1 MLVSTTVTFDA
12 TVPIYMENLCCQA
25 PEHAF
30 AGRPD
35 QRAERIYAR
44 HLLETIP
51 MASLSDVKYRQETD
65 SRSFKLFSFFFSGS
79 TYKRKAFRCS
89 FSPALHIHTIMA
101 TPSIPGIVWYSGAL
115 VITACVSA
123 LVLSVQRGLYHKRI
137 QLEDNTIEHHLKLDV
152 KRSPHVPYADSNR
165 LNRITYLTALLTLVA
180 ALNLKTDVEQQ
191 QQQQQQQQV
200 DMWAI
205 SSSAFIFVSW
215 LYALV
220 LALMSRR
227 YQLPSRWGWVMNVH
241 LCIFYSV
248 AWIVSVYTLWQIASL
263 QDLSWIQC
271 LPYLLPAM
279 LGLDLV
285 FVTMTVKQGPP
296 FLDEHGREVCNI
308 NVESI
313 WGILYMNWCT
323 KVVQVVSDKKAQ
335 LSDKDLP
342 TLTPSFRAH
351 NLFYT
356 LGSSRGDNLI
366 LRLIKGNSG
375 AMIMQVGLSFFASVL
390 YYAPAFFMNRLLQ
403 FLQDYNDGVD
413 FEHPV
418 QYGVLIVL
426 GMGASIVVLG
436 IFVSQQWYYASCAVQ
451 AKVRSMLHVEIYR
464 KSLRRRDL
472 SVADVKDKDSSA
484 TETKENEKED
494 AAASSAGAIVNLM
507 GTDASRIAEFCA
519 LWFVILSA
527 PIELMIGIYFLY
539 QLIGMAC
546 IYGLLI
552 MVFILPVNHFNSK
565 YFAKTQDRLMKARDK
580 RVSLMTEVLQG
591 IRQIK
596 FFAWETNWEKRVM
609 EARDAELAQLA
620 ITYINGIFFSLVWQ
634 GAPIL
639 VTLVSF
645 FVFTKI
651 QGNEL
656 TAPIAF
662 TVISIF
668 SELRFALNVIPETMI
683 QSIQAYSSIKRIQ
696 KFLDEDEI
704 ESAVPQ
710 NPHQKVE
717 LSFDNATI
725 GWKAPGTSDGDVTD
739 NNSSNVEDSFIL
751 KEITAKFPN
760 DELSLI
766 SGATGAGK
774 TLMLLGLLGESV
786 LLDGKV
792 ACPRVPLADT
802 IESEIGSATADIDPE
817 DWILDRALAYVSQ
830 TPWLQNASIRN
841 NILFGLPYIESRYKE
856 TLSACALDK
865 DMSILEDGDRT
876 EIGEK
881 GITLSGGQKARVALA
896 RAVYSRAKN
905 VLMDDVLSAVD
916 AHTAKHLYEQCLMG
930 PLMKH
935 RTRVLVT
942 HHVRLCLKGCG
953 LLVHIT
959 GGRASHVGSPAELRE
974 SGLLAQIIEEEDQQ
988 AEQEDTEEKA
998 VEQVK
1003 PLAADEDEEEET
1015 AARTLIEEE
1024 GRASG
1029 AVKFRLYKVYFGM
1042 VGKTF
1047 FWIIMCLIVFGG
1059 RAIEIGESWWVK
1071 TWAEAYDHYP
1081 LENGSNATL
1090 APLSAAL
1097 NPRSYAFGSYILSGA
1112 SESMSIT
1119 EKPIHNGPSD
1129 GQLHLNYYLIVYCL
1143 ITMSNVIVSALRY
1156 GYLYWGAL
1164 RANKSLYADLLH
1176 RVFRAPLRFFDTTP
1190 MGRILNRFS
1199 KDFEAVDSKIPT
1211 DFMSFWI
1218 TWLAIISAAVTVCC
1232 VLPAFILPMVVVIT
1246 VNALIGMDY
1255 VSSSREL
1262 KRLDSVTRSPLFSVF
1277 TETIAGV
1284 ATIRAFGATQQFL
1297 RTMMDCIDAN
1307 ARPFFYTWSVTRWVS
1322 VRYSMSSAAIN
1333 FAACAFTLW
1342 NLGKL
1347 DVALAGFGLSFVLMF
1362 TDSMFWGIRQ
1372 YTSLEMSFNAI
1383 ERIVEFMEIDQEA
1396 PAITSIRPPPQWP
1409 AQGAIEVKDL
1419 EVRYAADL
1427 DPVLRD
1433 LSFSIKPRE
1442 KIGIVGRTGS
1452 GKSTLALSFFRFV
1465 EASAGSIVIDGI
1477 DIKDLGT
1484 EDLRSNLT
1492 IIPQDPT
1499 LFSGTLRS
1507 NMDPFDQFDD
1517 ESIYAAFRRV
1527 HLLPSE
1533 DDQHPSAAN
1542 SVLESS
1548 NSSTHEVNAN
1558 VFKDLSTMVSEGG
1571 KNFSQGQRQL
1581 LCLGRALLKRTGIV
1595 LMDEATAS
1603 VDFETDKAIQ
1613 KTIATEFSDSTILCI
1628 AHRLHTVIE
1637 YDRILVL
1644 DQGRIDEFDN
1654 PYTLISNPGSS
1665 FYKMCRNS
1673 GEFDSLFELAKS
1685 KHQLVNV

>member
-1 MLVSTTVTFDA
+1 MILFT
-12 TVPIYMENLCCQA
+12 
-25 PEHAF
+25 
-30 AGRPD
+30 
-35 QRAERIYAR
+35 
-44 HLLETIP
+44 HLDT
-51 MASLSDVKYRQETD
+51 
-65 SRSFKLFSFFFSGS
+65 
-79 TYKRKAFRCS
+79 
-89 FSPALHIHTIMA
+89 
-101 TPSIPGIVWYSGAL
+101 
-115 VITACVSA
+115 
-123 LVLSVQRGLYHKRI
+123 LY
-137 QLEDNTIEHHLKLDV
+137 
-152 KRSPHVPYADSNR
+152 
-165 LNRITYLTALLTLVA
+165 
-180 ALNLKTDVEQQ
+180 
-191 QQQQQQQQV
+191 
-200 DMWAI
+200 
-205 SSSAFIFVSW
+205 
-215 LYALV
+215 
-220 LALMSRR
+220 
-227 YQLPSRWGWVMNVH
+227 
-241 LCIFYSV
+241 
-248 AWIVSVYTLWQIASL
+248 
-263 QDLSWIQC
+263 
-271 LPYLLPAM
+271 
-279 LGLDLV
+279 
-285 FVTMTVKQGPP
+285 
-296 FLDEHGREVCNI
+296 
-308 NVESI
+308 
-313 WGILYMNWCT
+313 
-323 KVVQVVSDKKAQ
+323 
-335 LSDKDLP
+335 
-342 TLTPSFRAH
+342 
-351 NLFYT
+351 
-356 LGSSRGDNLI
+356 
-366 LRLIKGNSG
+366 NS
-375 AMIMQVGLSFFASVL
+375 
-390 YYAPAFFMNRLLQ
+390 
-403 FLQDYNDGVD
+403 
-413 FEHPV
+413 
-418 QYGVLIVL
+418 
-426 GMGASIVVLG
+426 
-436 IFVSQQWYYASCAVQ
+436 
-451 AKVRSMLHVEIYR
+451 
-464 KSLRRRDL
+464 
-472 SVADVKDKDSSA
+472 
-484 TETKENEKED
+484 
-494 AAASSAGAIVNLM
+494 
-507 GTDASRIAEFCA
+507 
-519 LWFVILSA
+519 
-527 PIELMIGIYFLY
+527 
-539 QLIGMAC
+539 
-546 IYGLLI
+546 
-552 MVFILPVNHFNSK
+552 
-565 YFAKTQDRLMKARDK
+565 
-580 RVSLMTEVLQG
+580 
-591 IRQIK
+591 
-596 FFAWETNWEKRVM
+596 
-609 EARDAELAQLA
+609 
-620 ITYINGIFFSLVWQ
+620 
-634 GAPIL
+634 APIL

-645 FVFTKI
+645 YVFTKV

-668 SELRFALNVIPETMI
+668 SELRFALNVIPEIMI

-710 NPHQKVE
+710 DPHQKVD
-717 LSFDNATI
+717 LSFDKATI
-725 GWKAPGTSDGDVTD
+725 GWKASNTSTLDD
-739 NNSSNVEDSFIL
+739 NNSTEDSFIL

-774 TLMLLGLLGESV
+774 TLMLLGLLGEAV

-802 IESEIGSATADIDPE
+802 IESEIGSATADMDPE

-856 TLSACALDK
+856 TLTACALDK

-930 PLMKH
+930 PLMKR
-935 RTRVLVT
+935 RTRILVT

-988 AEQEDTEEKA
+988 AEQEVVEEQA
-998 VEQVK
+998 QEQAK
-1003 PLAADEDEEEET
+1003 PLVADQDEDEET

-1047 FWIIMCLIVFGG
+1047 FWIIMCMIVFGS

-1071 TWAEAYDHYP
+1071 TWAEAYDRYP
-1081 LENGSNATL
+1081 IDDVSNSTL
-1090 APLSAAL
+1090 ASLNAAL
-1097 NPRSYAFGSYILSGA
+1097 NPRSYAFGSYLLSGA
-1112 SESMSIT
+1112 SESMSIA
-1119 EKPIHNGPSD
+1119 EKPIHSSPSD
-1129 GQLHLNYYLIVYCL
+1129 GQLHLNYYLGVYCL
-1143 ITMSNVIVSALRY
+1143 ITMSNVIAGSLRY

-1211 DFMSFWI
+1211 DFMVFWI
-1218 TWLAIISAAVTVCC
+1218 NWLAIISAAVTVCC
-1232 VLPAFILPMVVVIT
+1232 VLPAFILPMVVVT
-1246 VNALIGMDY
+1246 VVNVLIGIDY

-1297 RTMMDCIDAN
+1297 RTMMECIDAN

-1396 PAITSIRPPPQWP
+1396 PAITSIRPPPHWP
-1409 AQGAIEVKDL
+1409 TQGAIEVKDL

-1433 LSFSIKPRE
+1433 LSFTVKPRE

-1484 EDLRSNLT
+1484 QDLRSNLT

-1517 ESIYAAFRRV
+1517 ASIYAAFRRV

-1533 DDQHPSAAN
+1533 EDDQQPSAAN
-1542 SVLESS
+1542 SVQED
-1548 NSSTHEVNAN
+1548 NSSIQEVNAN

-1613 KTIATEFSDSTILCI
+1613 KTISTEFSDSTILCI

-1644 DQGRIDEFDN
+1644 DQGRIDEFD
-1654 PYTLISNPGSS
+1654 
-1665 FYKMCRNS
+1665 K
-1673 GEFDSLFELAKS
+1673 
-1685 KHQLVNV
+1685 

>member
-1 MLVSTTVTFDA
+1 
-12 TVPIYMENLCCQA
+12 
-25 PEHAF
+25 
-30 AGRPD
+30 
-35 QRAERIYAR
+35 
-44 HLLETIP
+44 
-51 MASLSDVKYRQETD
+51 MA
-65 SRSFKLFSFFFSGS
+65 
-79 TYKRKAFRCS
+79 
-89 FSPALHIHTIMA
+89 I
-101 TPSIPGIVWYSGAL
+101 PSIPSIAWYSGTL

-123 LVLSVQRGLYHKRI
+123 FVLSVQRGLYHKRI
-137 QLEDNTIEHHLKLDV
+137 QLEDNPIEHHLKLDV
-152 KRSPHVPYADSNR
+152 KRSPHVPYADLNR
-165 LNRITYLTALLTLVA
+165 LNRITHLTALLVVLA
-180 ALNLKTDVEQQ
+180 ALDLKADVE

-200 DMWAI
+200 DMWYI
-205 SSSAFIFVSW
+205 SSSVFIFISW

-227 YQLPSRWGWVMNVH
+227 YQLPNRWGWVLNVH
-241 LCIFYSV
+241 LCILYCV
-248 AWIVSVYTLWQIASL
+248 AWVVSVYKLWQAASL
-263 QDLSWIQC
+263 QDLTWIQC
-271 LPYLLPAM
+271 LPYLLPVIF
-279 LGLDLV
+279 GLDLV

-313 WGILYMNWCT
+313 FGILFLNWCT
-323 KVVQVVSDKKAQ
+323 KVVQVVSDRKAHV
-335 LSDKDLP
+335 SDKDLP
-342 TLTPSFRAH
+342 TMTPSFRAH

-356 LGSSRGDNLI
+356 FGASRGDNLI

-375 AMIMQVGLSFFASVL
+375 AIAMQVGLSLFAAIL

-403 FLQDYNDGVD
+403 FLQDYNDGID

-426 GMGASIVVLG
+426 GMGVSIVALG

-472 SVADVKDKDSSA
+472 SMADAKGKNSDA
-484 TETKENEKED
+484 AETKGKEEEEEEG
-494 AAASSAGAIVNLM
+494 AAASTGAIVNLM
-507 GTDASRIAEFCA
+507 GTDAGRIVDFSA
-519 LWFVILSA
+519 LWFVIISA
-527 PIELMIGIYFLY
+527 PIELVIGIYFLY

-609 EARDAELAQLA
+609 EARDAELTQLA
-620 ITYINGIFFSLVWQ
+620 VTYINGILFSLVWQ

-656 TAPIAF
+656 SAPIAF

-668 SELRFALNVIPETMI
+668 SELRFALNVIPEIMI

-696 KFLDEDEI
+696 KFLEEDEI

-710 NPHQKVE
+710 DPHQKVD
-717 LSFDNATI
+717 LSFDKATI
-725 GWKAPGTSDGDVTD
+725 GWKASNASDADATD
-739 NNSSNVEDSFIL
+739 NMEDSFIL
-751 KEITAKFPN
+751 KEISAKFPN

-774 TLMLLGLLGESV
+774 TLMLLGLLGEAV

-792 ACPRVPLADT
+792 ACPRVPLADS

-841 NILFGLPYIESRYKE
+841 NILFGLPYIESRYKK

-935 RTRVLVT
+935 RTRILVT

-974 SGLLAQIIEEEDQQ
+974 SGLLAQIIEEEDQE
-988 AEQEDTEEKA
+988 AEQEDAEVQA
-998 VEQVK
+998 VEPVK
-1003 PLAADEDEEEET
+1003 PMVDEDEDQET
-1015 AARTLIEEE
+1015 AVRTLIEEE

-1029 AVKFRLYKVYFGM
+1029 AVKFRLYKVYFGL
-1042 VGKTF
+1042 VGKTL

-1071 TWAEAYDHYP
+1071 TWAEAYDRYP
-1081 LENGSNATL
+1081 LEDGFNSTFVSL
-1090 APLSAAL
+1090 HAAL
-1097 NPRSYAFGSYILSGA
+1097 NPRTYAFGSYILSGA
-1112 SESMSIT
+1112 SEPVSIT
-1119 EKPIHNGPSD
+1119 EKPVHSGPSD
-1129 GQLHLNYYLIVYCL
+1129 GQLHLNYYLGVYCL
-1143 ITMSNVIVSALRY
+1143 ITMSNVVVGALRY

-1164 RANKSLYADLLH
+1164 RANKSLYAGLLH

-1199 KDFEAVDSKIPT
+1199 KDFETVDSKIPT
-1211 DFMSFWI
+1211 DFMIFWI
-1218 TWLAIISAAVTVCC
+1218 NWLAIISAAVTVCC
-1232 VLPAFILPMVVVIT
+1232 VLPTFILPMVVVTI
-1246 VNALIGMDY
+1246 VNVLIGIDY
-1255 VSSSREL
+1255 VNSSREL

-1396 PAITSIRPPPQWP
+1396 PAITSIRPPPRWP
-1409 AQGAIEVKDL
+1409 TQGAIEVRDL

-1427 DPVLRD
+1427 DPVIRD
-1433 LSFSIKPRE
+1433 LSFSVKPSE

-1465 EASAGSIVIDGI
+1465 EASAGSIIIDGI

-1517 ESIYAAFRRV
+1517 EAIYAAFRRV
-1527 HLLPSE
+1527 HLLPDEE
-1533 DDQHPSAAN
+1533 DQQSSAAN
-1542 SVLESS
+1542 SVCES
-1548 NSSTHEVNAN
+1548 NSSTQEVNTN

-1654 PYTLISNPGSS
+1654 PYTLISNSESS
-1665 FYKMCRNS
+1665 FYRMCRNS
-1673 GEFDSLFELAKS
+1673 GEFDSLYELAKS

>member
-1 MLVSTTVTFDA
+1 M
-12 TVPIYMENLCCQA
+12 
-25 PEHAF
+25 
-30 AGRPD
+30 
-35 QRAERIYAR
+35 
-44 HLLETIP
+44 
-51 MASLSDVKYRQETD
+51 
-65 SRSFKLFSFFFSGS
+65 
-79 TYKRKAFRCS
+79 
-89 FSPALHIHTIMA
+89 
-101 TPSIPGIVWYSGAL
+101 
-115 VITACVSA
+115 
-123 LVLSVQRGLYHKRI
+123 
-137 QLEDNTIEHHLKLDV
+137 
-152 KRSPHVPYADSNR
+152 
-165 LNRITYLTALLTLVA
+165 
-180 ALNLKTDVEQQ
+180 
-191 QQQQQQQQV
+191 
-200 DMWAI
+200 
-205 SSSAFIFVSW
+205 
-215 LYALV
+215 
-220 LALMSRR
+220 
-227 YQLPSRWGWVMNVH
+227 
-241 LCIFYSV
+241 
-248 AWIVSVYTLWQIASL
+248 
-263 QDLSWIQC
+263 
-271 LPYLLPAM
+271 
-279 LGLDLV
+279 
-285 FVTMTVKQGPP
+285 
-296 FLDEHGREVCNI
+296 
-308 NVESI
+308 
-313 WGILYMNWCT
+313 
-323 KVVQVVSDKKAQ
+323 
-335 LSDKDLP
+335 
-342 TLTPSFRAH
+342 TPSFRAH

-356 LGSSRGDNLI
+356 FGASRGDNLI
-366 LRLIKGNSG
+366 LRLIKGNSE
-375 AMIMQVGLSFFASVL
+375 AIIMQVGLSLFASVL

-403 FLQDYNDGVD
+403 FLQDYNDGYD

-426 GMGASIVVLG
+426 GMGVSIVALG
-436 IFVSQQWYYASCAVQ
+436 IFVGQQWYYASCAVQ

-472 SVADVKDKDSSA
+472 SVADAKDKDKD
-484 TETKENEKED
+484 TEAKEDKEEEED
-494 AAASSAGAIVNLM
+494 AAAASTGAIVNLM
-507 GTDASRIAEFCA
+507 GTDASRIADFSA
-519 LWFVILSA
+519 MWFVIISA
-527 PIELMIGIYFLY
+527 PCELAIGIYFLY
-539 QLIGMAC
+539 QLIGTAC

-609 EARDAELAQLA
+609 EARNAELAQLA
-620 ITYINGIFFSLVWQ
+620 VTYINGVLFSLVWQ

-645 FVFTKI
+645 YVFTKV

-668 SELRFALNVIPETMI
+668 SELRFALNVIPEIMI

-710 NPHQKVE
+710 DPHQKVD
-717 LSFDNATI
+717 LSFDKATI
-725 GWKAPGTSDGDVTD
+725 GWKASNTSTLDD
-739 NNSSNVEDSFIL
+739 NNSTEDSFIL

-774 TLMLLGLLGESV
+774 TLMLLGLLGEAV

-802 IESEIGSATADIDPE
+802 IESEIGSATADMDPE

-856 TLSACALDK
+856 TLTACALDK

-930 PLMKH
+930 PLMKR
-935 RTRVLVT
+935 RTRILVT

-988 AEQEDTEEKA
+988 AEQEVVEEQA
-998 VEQVK
+998 QEQAK
-1003 PLAADEDEEEET
+1003 PLVADQDEDEET

-1047 FWIIMCLIVFGG
+1047 FWIIMCMIVFGS

-1071 TWAEAYDHYP
+1071 TWAEAYDRYP
-1081 LENGSNATL
+1081 
-1090 APLSAAL
+1090 
-1097 NPRSYAFGSYILSGA
+1097 IDD
-1112 SESMSIT
+1112 
-1119 EKPIHNGPSD
+1119 PIHSSPSD
-1129 GQLHLNYYLIVYCL
+1129 GQLHLNYYLGVYCL
-1143 ITMSNVIVSALRY
+1143 ITMSNVIAGSLRY

-1211 DFMSFWI
+1211 DFMVFWI
-1218 TWLAIISAAVTVCC
+1218 NWLAIISAAVTVCC
-1232 VLPAFILPMVVVIT
+1232 VLPAFILPMVVVT
-1246 VNALIGMDY
+1246 VVNVLIGIDY

-1297 RTMMDCIDAN
+1297 RTMMECIDAN

-1396 PAITSIRPPPQWP
+1396 PAITSIRPPPHWP
-1409 AQGAIEVKDL
+1409 TQGAIEVKDL

-1433 LSFSIKPRE
+1433 LSFTVKPRE

-1484 EDLRSNLT
+1484 QDLRSNLT

-1517 ESIYAAFRRV
+1517 ASIYAAFRRV

-1533 DDQHPSAAN
+1533 EDDQQPSAAN
-1542 SVLESS
+1542 SVQED
-1548 NSSTHEVNAN
+1548 NSSIQEVNAN

-1613 KTIATEFSDSTILCI
+1613 KTISTEFSDSTILCI

-1654 PYTLISNPGSS
+1654 PYTLISNPESS

-1673 GEFDSLFELAKS
+1673 GEFDSLYELAKS

>member
-1 MLVSTTVTFDA
+1 
-12 TVPIYMENLCCQA
+12 
-25 PEHAF
+25 
-30 AGRPD
+30 
-35 QRAERIYAR
+35 
-44 HLLETIP
+44 
-51 MASLSDVKYRQETD
+51 
-65 SRSFKLFSFFFSGS
+65 
-79 TYKRKAFRCS
+79 
-89 FSPALHIHTIMA
+89 
-101 TPSIPGIVWYSGAL
+101 
-115 VITACVSA
+115 
-123 LVLSVQRGLYHKRI
+123 
-137 QLEDNTIEHHLKLDV
+137 
-152 KRSPHVPYADSNR
+152 
-165 LNRITYLTALLTLVA
+165 
-180 ALNLKTDVEQQ
+180 
-191 QQQQQQQQV
+191 
-200 DMWAI
+200 
-205 SSSAFIFVSW
+205 
-215 LYALV
+215 
-220 LALMSRR
+220 
-227 YQLPSRWGWVMNVH
+227 
-241 LCIFYSV
+241 
-248 AWIVSVYTLWQIASL
+248 
-263 QDLSWIQC
+263 
-271 LPYLLPAM
+271 
-279 LGLDLV
+279 
-285 FVTMTVKQGPP
+285 
-296 FLDEHGREVCNI
+296 
-308 NVESI
+308 
-313 WGILYMNWCT
+313 
-323 KVVQVVSDKKAQ
+323 
-335 LSDKDLP
+335 
-342 TLTPSFRAH
+342 
-351 NLFYT
+351 
-356 LGSSRGDNLI
+356 
-366 LRLIKGNSG
+366 
-375 AMIMQVGLSFFASVL
+375 
-390 YYAPAFFMNRLLQ
+390 
-403 FLQDYNDGVD
+403 
-413 FEHPV
+413 
-418 QYGVLIVL
+418 
-426 GMGASIVVLG
+426 
-436 IFVSQQWYYASCAVQ
+436 
-451 AKVRSMLHVEIYR
+451 
-464 KSLRRRDL
+464 
-472 SVADVKDKDSSA
+472 
-484 TETKENEKED
+484 
-494 AAASSAGAIVNLM
+494 
-507 GTDASRIAEFCA
+507 
-519 LWFVILSA
+519 
-527 PIELMIGIYFLY
+527 
-539 QLIGMAC
+539 
-546 IYGLLI
+546 
-552 MVFILPVNHFNSK
+552 
-565 YFAKTQDRLMKARDK
+565 
-580 RVSLMTEVLQG
+580 
-591 IRQIK
+591 
-596 FFAWETNWEKRVM
+596 
-609 EARDAELAQLA
+609 
-620 ITYINGIFFSLVWQ
+620 
-634 GAPIL
+634 
-639 VTLVSF
+639 
-645 FVFTKI
+645 
-651 QGNEL
+651 
-656 TAPIAF
+656 
-662 TVISIF
+662 
-668 SELRFALNVIPETMI
+668 MI

-710 NPHQKVE
+710 DPHQKVD
-717 LSFDNATI
+717 LSFDKATI
-725 GWKAPGTSDGDVTD
+725 GWKASSITSDADTT
-739 NNSSNVEDSFIL
+739 EDSFIL

-760 DELSLI
+760 DQLSLI

-774 TLMLLGLLGESV
+774 TLMLLGLLGEAV
-786 LLDGKV
+786 LLDGHV

-802 IESEIGSATADIDPE
+802 IESDIGAATADIDPE

-935 RTRVLVT
+935 RTRILVT

-974 SGLLAQIIEEEDQQ
+974 NGLLAQIIEEEDQE
-988 AEQEDTEEKA
+988 AEQEEVQEQ
-998 VEQVK
+998 EQVK
-1003 PLAADEDEEEET
+1003 PTAAIAAADDEDEET

-1071 TWAEAYDHYP
+1071 TWAEAYDRYP
-1081 LENGSNATL
+1081 LENGPNSTI
-1090 APLSAAL
+1090 APLSATL
-1097 NPRSYAFGSYILSGA
+1097 NSRTYAFGSYILSGP
-1112 SESMSIT
+1112 SEAMSINQG
-1119 EKPIHNGPSD
+1119 PVHSGPSD
-1129 GQLHLNYYLIVYCL
+1129 GQVHLNYYLGVYCL
-1143 ITMSNVIVSALRY
+1143 ITMSNVIVGALRY

-1164 RANKSLYADLLH
+1164 RANRSLYADLLH

-1199 KDFEAVDSKIPT
+1199 KDFEAVDSRIPT
-1211 DFMSFWI
+1211 DFMIFWI
-1218 TWLAIISAAVTVCC
+1218 NWLAIISAAVTICC
-1232 VLPAFILPMVVVIT
+1232 VLPAFILPMVVVAV
-1246 VNALIGMDY
+1246 VNILIGIDY

-1307 ARPFFYTWSVTRWVS
+1307 ARPFFYTWAVTRWVS

-1342 NLGKL
+1342 HLGTL

-1396 PAITSIRPPPQWP
+1396 PAITSMRPPPQWP

-1427 DPVLRD
+1427 DPVIRD
-1433 LSFSIKPRE
+1433 LSFSVKPRE

-1465 EASAGSIVIDGI
+1465 EASAGSIFIDGI

-1517 ESIYAAFRRV
+1517 EAIYAAFRRV
-1527 HLLPSE
+1527 HLLPDE
-1533 DDQHPSAAN
+1533 QDQQPSAAN
-1542 SVLESS
+1542 SVHDSS
-1548 NSSTHEVNAN
+1548 SSSTHEVNAN
-1558 VFKDLSTMVSEGG
+1558 VFKDLTTMVSEGG

-1603 VDFETDKAIQ
+1603 VDFDTDKAIQ

-1644 DQGRIDEFDN
+1644 DQGRIDEFE
-1654 PYTLISNPGSS
+1654 
-1665 FYKMCRNS
+1665 K
-1673 GEFDSLFELAKS
+1673 
-1685 KHQLVNV
+1685 

>member
-1 MLVSTTVTFDA
+1 
-12 TVPIYMENLCCQA
+12 
-25 PEHAF
+25 
-30 AGRPD
+30 
-35 QRAERIYAR
+35 
-44 HLLETIP
+44 
-51 MASLSDVKYRQETD
+51 
-65 SRSFKLFSFFFSGS
+65 
-79 TYKRKAFRCS
+79 
-89 FSPALHIHTIMA
+89 MA
-101 TPSIPGIVWYSGAL
+101 TPPPPPIPSMVWFSGAL
-115 VITACVSA
+115 VITACTSA

-137 QLEDNTIEHHLKLDV
+137 QLEDNPIQHHLKLDV
-152 KRSPHVPYADSNR
+152 KRSPHVPYADTNR
-165 LNRITYLTALLTLVA
+165 LNRITYLTAFLTALA
-180 ALNLKTDVEQQ
+180 AWQLKMDVQEQQ
-191 QQQQQQQQV
+191 RHQQV
-200 DMWAI
+200 DMWSL
-205 SSSAFIFVSW
+205 SSSVFIFVSW

-227 YQLPSRWGWVMNVH
+227 YTLPNRWGWVLNVH
-241 LCIFYSV
+241 LCILYSV
-248 AWIVSVYTLWQIASL
+248 AWVGSVCTLWQVVALS
-263 QDLSWIQC
+263 QQQDDLSWIQC
-271 LPYLLPAM
+271 LPYLLPVI

-285 FVTMTVKQGPP
+285 FVTLTVKQGPP
-296 FLDEHGREVCNI
+296 FLDAQGREVCNI

-313 WGILYMNWCT
+313 FGILFMNWCT
-323 KVVQVVSDKKAQ
+323 KVVHAVTAEKTQQVSDQ
-335 LSDKDLP
+335 DLP
-342 TLTPSFRAH
+342 TMTPSYRAH

-356 LGSSRGDNLI
+356 FGASRGDNLI
-366 LRLIKGNSG
+366 LRLIKGNSS
-375 AMIMQVGLSFFASVL
+375 AILMQVGLSLFASVL

-403 FLQDYNDGVD
+403 FLQDYNEGID

-426 GMGASIVVLG
+426 GMGISIVALG
-436 IFVSQQWYYASCAVQ
+436 IFVGQQWYFASCAVQ
-451 AKVRSMLHVEIYR
+451 AKVRSSLHVEIYQT
-464 KSLRRRDL
+464 SLRRRDL
-472 SVADVKDKDSSA
+472 SVADAKEDKDSSA
-484 TETKENEKED
+484 TTDKKKEEEEEED
-494 AAASSAGAIVNLM
+494 AAAASTGAIVNLM
-507 GTDASRIAEFCA
+507 GTDASRIADFSA

-527 PIELMIGIYFLY
+527 PIELVIGIYFLY

-645 FVFTKI
+645 FVFTKV

-710 NPHQKVE
+710 DPHQKVD
-717 LSFDNATI
+717 LSFDKATI
-725 GWKAPGTSDGDVTD
+725 GWKLPSTNSTTDTTTTTD
-739 NNSSNVEDSFIL
+739 NNTTEDSFIL
-751 KEITAKFPN
+751 KDITAKFPN

-766 SGATGAGK
+766 SGATGSGK
-774 TLMLLGLLGESV
+774 TLMLLGLLGEAV
-786 LLDGKV
+786 LLDGHV

-802 IESEIGSATADIDPE
+802 IDSEIGAVTADIDPQ
-817 DWILDRALAYVSQ
+817 DWLLDRALAYVSQ
-830 TPWLQNASIRN
+830 TPWLQNASIRD

-930 PLMKH
+930 PLMKQ
-935 RTRVLVT
+935 RTRILVT

-953 LLVHIT
+953 LLVHIS

-988 AEQEDTEEKA
+988 AEQEDGAEEQA
-998 VEQVK
+998 VEPVK
-1003 PLAADEDEEEET
+1003 PLVATTDDDEDEET

-1029 AVKFRLYKVYFGM
+1029 AVKLRLYKVYFGM

-1071 TWAEAYDHYP
+1071 TWAEAYDRYP
-1081 LENGSNATL
+1081 VSNTTAFSIST
-1090 APLSAAL
+1090 ASAL
-1097 NPRSYAFGSYILSGA
+1097 NPRSYAFGNYLLSGA
-1112 SESMSIT
+1112 SESMMSTTAT
-1119 EKPIHNGPSD
+1119 EKPVSD
-1129 GQLHLNYYLIVYCL
+1129 GQLHLNYYLGVYCL
-1143 ITMSNVIVSALRY
+1143 ITMSNVIVGSLRY
-1156 GYLYWGAL
+1156 AYLYWGAL
-1164 RANKSLYADLLH
+1164 HANKTLYANLLH

-1211 DFMSFWI
+1211 DFMIFWI
-1218 TWLAIISAAVTVCC
+1218 NWLAIISAAVTVCC
-1232 VLPAFILPMVVVIT
+1232 VLPAFILPMVVVSA
-1246 VNALIGMDY
+1246 VNVLIGIDY
-1255 VSSSREL
+1255 VNSSREL

-1297 RTMMDCIDAN
+1297 RTMMACIDAN

-1409 AQGAIEVKDL
+1409 AQGAIDVKDL

-1427 DPVLRD
+1427 DPVLHD
-1433 LSFSIKPRE
+1433 LSFAVKPRE

-1517 ESIYAAFRRV
+1517 ASIYAAFRRV

-1533 DDQHPSAAN
+1533 EEEETLPSTGASSAP
-1542 SVLESS
+1542 ESS
-1548 NSSTHEVNAN
+1548 RSSTHEVNAN

-1581 LCLGRALLKRTGIV
+1581 LCLGRALLKRTRIV

-1644 DQGRIDEFDN
+1644 DQGKIEEFEN
-1654 PYTLISNPGSS
+1654 PYTLISNPESS

>member
-1 MLVSTTVTFDA
+1 
-12 TVPIYMENLCCQA
+12 
-25 PEHAF
+25 
-30 AGRPD
+30 
-35 QRAERIYAR
+35 
-44 HLLETIP
+44 
-51 MASLSDVKYRQETD
+51 
-65 SRSFKLFSFFFSGS
+65 
-79 TYKRKAFRCS
+79 
-89 FSPALHIHTIMA
+89 MA
-101 TPSIPGIVWYSGAL
+101 TSIPSIVWYSGAL
-115 VITACVSA
+115 VITACISA
-123 LVLSVQRGLYHKRI
+123 LVLSVQRGLYHTKRI
-137 QLEDNTIEHHLKLDV
+137 QLQDNPIEHHLTLDT
-152 KRSPHVPYADSNR
+152 KRSLDIPYADSNR
-165 LNRITYLTALLTLVA
+165 LERITYLTALLTVLA
-180 ALNLKTDVEQQ
+180 ALDLKTTVQQ
-191 QQQQQQQQV
+191 QQQQDA
-200 DMWAI
+200 DMWYI
-205 SSSAFIFVSW
+205 SSSVFIFLSW
-215 LYALV
+215 LYASV

-227 YQLPSRWGWVMNVH
+227 YQLPNRWGWVLNVH
-241 LCIFYSV
+241 LCILYSV
-248 AWIVSVYTLWQIASL
+248 AWVVSVFKLWQVAATI
-263 QDLSWIQC
+263 DMSWIQC
-271 LPYLLPAM
+271 LPFVLPVL

-285 FVTMTVKQGPP
+285 FVTSTVKQGPP
-296 FLDEHGREVCNI
+296 FLDKQGRQVCNI

-313 WGILYMNWCT
+313 LGILYMNWCT
-323 KVVQVVSDKKAQ
+323 PVVQVVTAKKAQ
-335 LSDKDLP
+335 LSDLDLP
-342 TLTPSFRAH
+342 MMTPSFRAH

-356 LGSSRGDNLI
+356 FGATRGENLI
-366 LRLIKGNSG
+366 LRLIKGNSE
-375 AMIMQVGLSFFASVL
+375 AILMQVGLSLFASVL

-403 FLQDYNDGVD
+403 FLQDYNDGID
-413 FEHPV
+413 FEDPV
-418 QYGVLIVL
+418 QYGILLVL
-426 GMGASIVVLG
+426 GMGVSIVVLG
-436 IFVSQQWYYASCAVQ
+436 IFVGQQWYYASCAVQ

-472 SVADVKDKDSSA
+472 SVAESKDKD
-484 TETKENEKED
+484 KEEEGEGEEEKEKD
-494 AAASSAGAIVNLM
+494 TAAASTGAIVNLM
-507 GTDASRIAEFCA
+507 GTDASRIADFSA
-519 LWFVILSA
+519 LWFIILSA
-527 PIELMIGIYFLY
+527 PIELVIGIYFLY
-539 QLIGMAC
+539 QLIGKAC

-609 EARDAELAQLA
+609 EARDAELHQLS
-620 ITYINGIFFSLVWQ
+620 ITYINGVLFSLVWQ

-668 SELRFALNVIPETMI
+668 SELRFALNVIPEMMI

-710 NPHQKVE
+710 DPHQKVD
-717 LSFDNATI
+717 LSFDKATI
-725 GWKAPGTSDGDVTD
+725 GWKAAATTTTAD
-739 NNSSNVEDSFIL
+739 NDTLEESFIL

-760 DELSLI
+760 DQLSLI
-766 SGATGAGK
+766 SGATGSGK
-774 TLMLLGLLGESV
+774 TLMLLGLLGEAV
-786 LLDGKV
+786 LIDGHV

-802 IESEIGSATADIDPE
+802 IESEIGSATADILPE

-830 TPWLQNASIRN
+830 TPWLQNASIRE

-916 AHTAKHLYEQCLMG
+916 SHTAKHLYEQCLMG
-930 PLMKH
+930 PLMKN
-935 RTRVLVT
+935 RTRILVT

-974 SGLLAQIIEEEDQQ
+974 SGLLAQIIQEEDQE
-988 AEQEDTEEKA
+988 AEQEDATEDRA

-1003 PLAADEDEEEET
+1003 QPLADDDDEEET
-1015 AARTLIEEE
+1015 AARTLIEQE
-1024 GRASG
+1024 GRFSG

-1042 VGKTF
+1042 VGKTL
-1047 FWIIMCLIVFGG
+1047 FWITMCLIVFGG
-1059 RAIEIGESWWVK
+1059 RGLEIGESWWVK
-1071 TWAEAYDHYP
+1071 TWAQAYDRYP
-1081 LENGSNATL
+1081 LDNATAVSL
-1090 APLSAAL
+1090 PIAL
-1097 NPRSYAFGSYILSGA
+1097 MNSPTYAFSSFM
-1112 SESMSIT
+1112 MSKT
-1119 EKPIHNGPSD
+1119 SNNSVSAMEKPVHNGPSD
-1129 GQLHLNYYLIVYCL
+1129 GQLHLNYYLAVYSL
-1143 ITMSNVIVSALRY
+1143 ITMSNVIVGALRY

-1164 RANKSLYADLLH
+1164 RANKHLYADLLH

-1211 DFMSFWI
+1211 EFMIFWI
-1218 TWLAIISAAVTVCC
+1218 NWLAIISAAVTVCC
-1232 VLPAFILPMVVVIT
+1232 VLPTFILPMVVVT
-1246 VNALIGMDY
+1246 VVNVLIGMDY
-1255 VSSSREL
+1255 ISSSREL
-1262 KRLDSVTRSPLFSVF
+1262 KRLDSVTRSPLFSNF

-1307 ARPFFYTWSVTRWVS
+1307 ARPFYYTWCVTRWVS

-1342 NLGKL
+1342 HLGEL

-1419 EVRYAADL
+1419 EIRYAADL
-1427 DPVLRD
+1427 DPVIRD
-1433 LSFSIKPRE
+1433 LSFSVKPRE

-1477 DIKDLGT
+1477 DIRDLGT

-1517 ESIYAAFRRV
+1517 EAIYAAFRRV
-1527 HLLPSE
+1527 HLLP
-1533 DDQHPSAAN
+1533 DQDRPN
-1542 SVLESS
+1542 SICES
-1548 NSSTHEVNAN
+1548 NSSTTDQVNAN
-1558 VFKDLSTMVSEGG
+1558 IFKDLSTMVSEGG

-1603 VDFETDKAIQ
+1603 VDFDTDKAIQ

-1644 DQGRIDEFDN
+1644 DQGRIDEFEN
-1654 PYTLISNPGSS
+1654 PYTLISNPESS

-1673 GEFDSLFELAKS
+1673 GEFDKLYELAKS
-1685 KHQLVNV
+1685 KHQHSI

>member
-1 MLVSTTVTFDA
+1 MA
-12 TVPIYMENLCCQA
+12 PPPI
-25 PEHAF
+25 
-30 AGRPD
+30 
-35 QRAERIYAR
+35 
-44 HLLETIP
+44 
-51 MASLSDVKYRQETD
+51 
-65 SRSFKLFSFFFSGS
+65 
-79 TYKRKAFRCS
+79 
-89 FSPALHIHTIMA
+89 
-101 TPSIPGIVWYSGAL
+101 PSIVWYSGAL
-115 VITACVSA
+115 VITACASA

-137 QLEDNTIEHHLKLDV
+137 QLEDNPIEHHLKLDV
-152 KRSPHVPYADSNR
+152 KRSPHVPYADANR
-165 LNRITYLTALLTLVA
+165 LNRITYLTALLTVLA
-180 ALNLKTDVEQQ
+180 ALDLKADVEQQ
-191 QQQQQQQQV
+191 QQQQQQEAN
-200 DMWAI
+200 MWYI
-205 SSSAFIFVSW
+205 SSSVFIFVSW

-227 YQLPSRWGWVMNVH
+227 YQLPNRWGWVLNVH
-241 LCIFYSV
+241 LCILYCV
-248 AWIVSVYTLWQIASL
+248 AWVVSVYKLWLAASL

-271 LPYLLPAM
+271 LPYLLPVI
-279 LGLDLV
+279 LGLDLA

-296 FLDEHGREVCNI
+296 FLDEHDREVCNI

-313 WGILYMNWCT
+313 FGLLYMNWCT
-323 KVVQVVSDKKAQ
+323 KVVQIVSDKKAHV
-335 LSDKDLP
+335 SDKDLP
-342 TLTPSFRAH
+342 TMTPSFRAH

-356 LGSSRGDNLI
+356 FGASRGDNLI
-366 LRLIKGNSG
+366 LRLIKGNSE
-375 AMIMQVGLSFFASVL
+375 AIIMQVGLSLFAS
-390 YYAPAFFMNRLLQ
+390 
-403 FLQDYNDGVD
+403 
-413 FEHPV
+413 HPV

-426 GMGASIVVLG
+426 GMGVSIVALG
-436 IFVSQQWYYASCAVQ
+436 IFVGQQWYYASCAVQ

-472 SVADVKDKDSSA
+472 SVADAKDKDKD
-484 TETKENEKED
+484 TEAKEDKEEEED
-494 AAASSAGAIVNLM
+494 AAAASTGAIVNLM
-507 GTDASRIAEFCA
+507 GTDASRIADFSA
-519 LWFVILSA
+519 MWFVIISA
-527 PIELMIGIYFLY
+527 PCELAIGIYFLY
-539 QLIGMAC
+539 QLIGTAC

-609 EARDAELAQLA
+609 EARNAELAQLA
-620 ITYINGIFFSLVWQ
+620 VTYINGVLFSLVWQ

-645 FVFTKI
+645 YVFTKV

-668 SELRFALNVIPETMI
+668 SELRFALNVIPEIMI

-710 NPHQKVE
+710 DPHQKVD
-717 LSFDNATI
+717 LSFDKATI
-725 GWKAPGTSDGDVTD
+725 GWKASNTSTLDD
-739 NNSSNVEDSFIL
+739 NNSTEDSFIL

-774 TLMLLGLLGESV
+774 TLMLLGLLGEAV

-802 IESEIGSATADIDPE
+802 IESEIGSATADMDPE

-856 TLSACALDK
+856 TLTACALDK

-930 PLMKH
+930 PLMKR
-935 RTRVLVT
+935 RTRILVT

-988 AEQEDTEEKA
+988 AEQEVVEEQA
-998 VEQVK
+998 QEQAK
-1003 PLAADEDEEEET
+1003 PLVADQDEDEET

-1047 FWIIMCLIVFGG
+1047 FWIIMCMIVFGS

-1071 TWAEAYDHYP
+1071 TWAEAYDRYP
-1081 LENGSNATL
+1081 IDDVSNSTL
-1090 APLSAAL
+1090 ASLNAAL
-1097 NPRSYAFGSYILSGA
+1097 NPRSYAFGSYLLSGA
-1112 SESMSIT
+1112 SESMSIA
-1119 EKPIHNGPSD
+1119 EKPIHSSPSD
-1129 GQLHLNYYLIVYCL
+1129 GQLHLNYYLGVYCL
-1143 ITMSNVIVSALRY
+1143 ITMSNVIAGSLRY

-1211 DFMSFWI
+1211 DFMVFWI
-1218 TWLAIISAAVTVCC
+1218 NWLAIISAAVTVCC
-1232 VLPAFILPMVVVIT
+1232 VLPAFILPMVVVT
-1246 VNALIGMDY
+1246 VVNVLIGIDY

-1297 RTMMDCIDAN
+1297 RTMMECIDAN

-1396 PAITSIRPPPQWP
+1396 PAITSIRPPPHWP
-1409 AQGAIEVKDL
+1409 TQGAIEVKDL

-1433 LSFSIKPRE
+1433 LSFTVKPRE

-1484 EDLRSNLT
+1484 QDLRSNLT

-1517 ESIYAAFRRV
+1517 ASIYAAFRRV

-1533 DDQHPSAAN
+1533 EDDQQPSAAN
-1542 SVLESS
+1542 SVQED
-1548 NSSTHEVNAN
+1548 NSSIQEVNAN

-1613 KTIATEFSDSTILCI
+1613 KTISTEFSDSTILCI

-1654 PYTLISNPGSS
+1654 PYTLISNPESS

-1673 GEFDSLFELAKS
+1673 GEFDSLYELAKS